1 MAGWNWSGFLG
12 YFTSPYLLGGALV
25 TLGLTA
31 ATLVLGLMLALVLVL
46 FRGSGVRVLAGIAA
60 LHVWLF
66 RGTPLLVQLIIIYTG
81 LPQLG
86 LPRLSVLESAL
97 LGLTLNEAAYLSEIL
112 RAGIMSV
119 AAGQRDAAKALGLNP
134 WKTFF
139 LIVTPQAL
147 RVIVPALGNSV
158 NGLLKT
164 TSITSVISMEELLRR
179 GQILMQ
185 QRFEV
190 MEVFVCIAI
199 IYLAMTSAWEVI
211 QRRIEAYYGRA
222 YAQTAA
228 QDVELAR
235 DAR

>member
-1 MAGWNWSGFLG
+1 MHAWNWDGFFG
-12 YFTSPYLLGGALV
+12 YFASPYLLGGAAV
-25 TLGLTA
+25 TLGLTL
-31 ATLVLGLMLALVLVL
+31 ATLVLGVMLALVLVL
-46 FRGSGVRVLAGIAA
+46 FRQSGVRALAALAA

-86 LPRLSVLESAL
+86 LPRLNVLQSAL
-97 LGLTLNEAAYLSEIL
+97 LGLVLNEAAYLSEIL

-119 AAGQRDAAKALGLNP
+119 SPGQRDAAAALGLNR
-134 WKTFF
+134 WRTFV
-139 LIVTPQAL
+139 LVVTPQAL

-190 MEVFVCIAI
+190 MEVFVCIAL
-199 IYLAMTSAWEVI
+199 IYLAMTSAWDVI
-211 QRRIEAYYGRA
+211 QRRVERHYGRA
-222 YAQTAA
+222 YALPTL
-228 QDVELAR
+228 ER
-235 DAR
+235 DDR